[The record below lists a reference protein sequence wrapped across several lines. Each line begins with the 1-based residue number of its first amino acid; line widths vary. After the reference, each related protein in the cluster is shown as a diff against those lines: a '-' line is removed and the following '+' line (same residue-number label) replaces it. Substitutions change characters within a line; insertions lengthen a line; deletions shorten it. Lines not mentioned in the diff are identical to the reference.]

1 LRAATAVL
9 IAVFLYPILR
19 APPGES
25 TAIVSMFGASSATGR
40 GRAFLPHRVDRLLT
54 LQLDTGKRRESR
66 VTSRTYGALAAGTTG
81 LWRLISGDGDRRRWR
96 VA

>member
-1 LRAATAVL
+1 VL

-19 APPGES
+19 APPRES
-25 TAIVSMFGASSATGR
+25 TAIVSMFGTSSATGR
-40 GRAFLPHRVDRLLT
+40 GRALPHRVDRLLT
-54 LQLDTGKRRESR
+54 PQLDTGKRRESR
-66 VTSRTYGALAAGTTG
+66 VTSRTYGALAASTTG